1 MRYLLVLIAVFLVS
15 CSDSS
20 QETKDFSIKEKKEYI
35 KSKDFNENKNV
46 YFGDLHVHTKH
57 SFDAFIFGT
66 TNTPDDAYKY
76 AKGGTIQHPLGF
88 DMKLRQPL
96 DFYAVTDH
104 GFFMGM
110 MPAWADP
117 NSKPGQ
123 HPYVKTLHNVN
134 RKENLTVE
142 SSPERL
148 YYFRELIRSGA
159 FAELGSIFSIIKA
172 YLTNNNSFAVDVFDY
187 DTHKSAWSD
196 VANAAERHYEPGKF
210 TTFIAYE
217 FTASTEGMGNLHRN
231 VIFGSSKAPI
241 RPYSRI
247 DSLNPED
254 LWNTMDKWR
263 ENGIDSIAIPHNS
276 NGSNGRMF
284 EIHQANGAPM
294 DTQYLN
300 QRIRNEPIVEITQVK
315 GTSETH
321 PLLSPNDEWSDF
333 EIMSTRVGSVPPT
346 YSRPDGSYVR
356 DALKKGLMLE
366 QFFGGN
372 PYNFGFI
379 GSSDTHTGASSF
391 DESNYFS
398 KVGIL
403 DGTPVGRGSIPIP
416 QEQLDFINNL
426 PDEQSDV
433 YNYVDYDGQKYMRAG
448 FDEWG
453 ASGIAAVWAE
463 ENTREAIFSAFK
475 RKETYATSGNR
486 ILLRFFGGFD
496 LGDIDLNSS
505 NLISELYE
513 RSVPMGGNIINSNN
527 SIPNFIIW
535 TKKGI
540 NGAHLQRV
548 QIVKGWIDDR
558 SAEPFE
564 KVYDVACSDGQEVDQ
579 VTQRCPDNGARVN
592 ISDCSISADVGDKEL
607 KTFWSDPDFDP
618 DLKAFYYVRV
628 LENPTC
634 RWSTWD
640 ALRAGTNPRKD
651 LKPTIQERAWSSPI
665 WYIP

>member
-1 MRYLLVLIAVFLVS
+1 MRYLLVLITVLIVS

-20 QETKDFSIKEKKEYI
+20 QEKKDFSVNEKKEYI

-159 FAELGSIFSIIKA
+159 FAELGSFFSIIKA

-321 PLLSPNDEWSDF
+321 PLLSPNDEWADF

-496 LGDIDLNSS
+496 LGDICL
-505 NLISELYE
+505 LYT
-513 RSVPMGGNIINSNN
+513 SPS
-527 SIPNFIIW
+527 
-535 TKKGI
+535 
-540 NGAHLQRV
+540 
-548 QIVKGWIDDR
+548 
-558 SAEPFE
+558 
-564 KVYDVACSDGQEVDQ
+564 
-579 VTQRCPDNGARVN
+579 
-592 ISDCSISADVGDKEL
+592 
-607 KTFWSDPDFDP
+607 
-618 DLKAFYYVRV
+618 
-628 LENPTC
+628 
-634 RWSTWD
+634 
-640 ALRAGTNPRKD
+640 PRD
-651 LKPTIQERAWSSPI
+651 
-665 WYIP
+665 

>member
-1 MRYLLVLIAVFLVS
+1 M
-15 CSDSS
+15 
-20 QETKDFSIKEKKEYI
+20 
-35 KSKDFNENKNV
+35 
-46 YFGDLHVHTKH
+46 DL
-57 SFDAFIFGT
+57 
-66 TNTPDDAYKY
+66 
-76 AKGGTIQHPLGF
+76 
-88 DMKLRQPL
+88 
-96 DFYAVTDH
+96 
-104 GFFMGM
+104 
-110 MPAWADP
+110 
-117 NSKPGQ
+117 
-123 HPYVKTLHNVN
+123 
-134 RKENLTVE
+134 
-142 SSPERL
+142 
-148 YYFRELIRSGA
+148 
-159 FAELGSIFSIIKA
+159 
-172 YLTNNNSFAVDVFDY
+172 
-187 DTHKSAWSD
+187 
-196 VANAAERHYEPGKF
+196 
-210 TTFIAYE
+210 
-217 FTASTEGMGNLHRN
+217 
-231 VIFGSSKAPI
+231 
-241 RPYSRI
+241 
-247 DSLNPED
+247 
-254 LWNTMDKWR
+254 
-263 ENGIDSIAIPHNS
+263 
-276 NGSNGRMF
+276 
-284 EIHQANGAPM
+284 
-294 DTQYLN
+294 
-300 QRIRNEPIVEITQVK
+300 
-315 GTSETH
+315 
-321 PLLSPNDEWSDF
+321 
-333 EIMSTRVGSVPPT
+333 
-346 YSRPDGSYVR
+346 
-356 DALKKGLMLE
+356 
-366 QFFGGN
+366 
-372 PYNFGFI
+372 
-379 GSSDTHTGASSF
+379 
-391 DESNYFS
+391 
-398 KVGIL
+398 
-403 DGTPVGRGSIPIP
+403 
-416 QEQLDFINNL
+416 INNL